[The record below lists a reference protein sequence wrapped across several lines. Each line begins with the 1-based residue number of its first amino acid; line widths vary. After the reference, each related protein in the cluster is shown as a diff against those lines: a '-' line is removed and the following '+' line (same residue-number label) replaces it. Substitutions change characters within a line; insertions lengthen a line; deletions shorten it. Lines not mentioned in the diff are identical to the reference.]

1 MYIKDDSIRVINTDD
16 YPFVII
22 APNEI
27 ENYEDLNNIYYL
39 KRNAEQ
45 TLLYINKFEEKI
57 GINIEKVMNVNG
69 SIETI
74 KRLVKM
80 GVGYAVLPYYCV
92 HENLKYNEFKVMY
105 RFTKS
110 YNKFQIMYM
119 RDNTT
124 NDLIT
129 DFVSFVRKID
139 IRSSLK
145 DIKKV

>member
-1 MYIKDDSIRVINTDD
+1 
-16 YPFVII
+16 
-22 APNEI
+22 
-27 ENYEDLNNIYYL
+27 
-39 KRNAEQ
+39 
-45 TLLYINKFEEKI
+45 
-57 GINIEKVMNVNG
+57 MNVNG
-69 SIETI
+69 SIETT

>member
-1 MYIKDDSIRVINTDD
+1 
-16 YPFVII
+16 
-22 APNEI
+22 
-27 ENYEDLNNIYYL
+27 
-39 KRNAEQ
+39 
-45 TLLYINKFEEKI
+45 
-57 GINIEKVMNVNG
+57 
-69 SIETI
+69 
-74 KRLVKM
+74 
-80 GVGYAVLPYYCV
+80 
-92 HENLKYNEFKVMY
+92 MY